1 VRILKGQPIRR
12 QVVGITGALL
22 VPFVI
27 AAAWTAKLTRI
38 EHVDELREQAGSV
51 AVTAGAY
58 LDQFLNGLDSMAST
72 LARHPAV
79 MKGDREE
86 SDRLFRAVLH
96 DQPLLLNILL
106 TDTDGII
113 TGSGVPVAAGVNTV
127 TAMNHVK
134 YVASTGKPVVSELL
148 TGVVSRKP
156 MVVLAYPVRDT
167 AGSIGGVLALA
178 LNLER
183 LETLFRGVPLPEGSV
198 VTLTDAQSRVLA
210 RSRDAGLYIGKP
222 IGPKAVAPRDVPH
235 TQVLTGPDQIERAYG
250 SAVIDRGP
258 WLLSVGIPTSLAV
271 TRVAPLYRR
280 NLIIAGTAISAV
292 LLLALGLSTLM
303 SRGVNGVRDAV
314 RKIAGGDL
322 SPPVRTA
329 VPNRELAQL
338 QDAFVTMAANLR
350 QAHDALD
357 HQVEQERKMRE
368 TLQSLQRQVVRQE
381 RLAAVGVL
389 VSGVAHELNNP
400 LQAILGTAELLER
413 HRGLSPE
420 ALEEIAFVKTQSGR
434 AREIIRNLSRF
445 SSQQSGPPTLVDLRD
460 VIGEVVQLR
469 RRDLDNLSIG
479 LDVEMTTTR
488 QVYANFT
495 EVEQVTLNFVINAQ
509 QSIEAAGRKRGR
521 ILIRVF
527 DAGKKVRLEV
537 QDDGPGVKPED
548 EPKLFQPFFTTKP
561 VGKGTGLGLSVSYG
575 IIESYGGAIGYRG
588 NEWGGATFFF
598 ELPVTEPSARP
609 SLSSKGAIPPGKP
622 DDRPPLLHRPVS
634 KGI

>member
-1 VRILKGQPIRR
+1 MHILRGQPIRR

-27 AAAWTAKLTRI
+27 ASAWTARLTRA
-38 EHVDELREQAGSV
+38 EHVDELREQSGAL
-51 AVTAGAY
+51 AATAGAY
-58 LDQFLNGLDSMAST
+58 LNQYLSGLDSMAST
-72 LARHPAV
+72 LTQHPAV
-79 MKGDREE
+79 VAQDREV
-86 SDRLFRAVLH
+86 SDHVFAAVLR
-96 DQPLLLNILL
+96 DQPLLVNILL
-106 TDTDGII
+106 VDAEGTIKA
-113 TGSGVPVAAGVNTV
+113 SGLPAAGVTKV
-127 TAMNHVK
+127 TAIEQVK
-134 YVASTGKPVVSELL
+134 QVFATGKPLVSDLV
-148 TGVVSRKP
+148 TGAVSRRP
-156 MVVLAYPVRDT
+156 TVALAYPVRDKS
-167 AGSIGGVLALA
+167 GSINGALALS

-183 LETLFRGVPLPEGSV
+183 LETLFRGVPLPADSV

-210 RSRDAGLYIGKP
+210 RSRDTGLFIGKP
-222 IGPKAVAPRDVPH
+222 LGGTTPPQQVPR
-235 TQVLTGPDQIERAYG
+235 TQVLTGPDRIERAYG
-250 SAVIDRGP
+250 NSVIDRGP
-258 WLLSVGIPTSLAV
+258 WLLSVGIPTSLALA
-271 TRVAPLYRR
+271 RVAPLYRR
-280 NLIIAGTAISAV
+280 NLFIAIAAIGAV
-292 LLLALGLSTLM
+292 LLLALALSTQITSSL
-303 SRGVNGVRDAV
+303 NAVRDAA

-322 SPPVRTA
+322 SPPPRMR
-329 VPNRELAQL
+329 VPNRELAEL
-338 QDAFVTMAANLR
+338 QDAFATMAANLR
-350 QAHDALD
+350 EAHDALD
-357 HQVEQERKMRE
+357 KQVEQERKMRE

-413 HRGLSPE
+413 HRELGPD
-420 ALEEIAFVKTQSGR
+420 ALEEVAFVKTQSGR

-469 RRDLDNLSIG
+469 RRDLDNLSIA

-488 QVYANFT
+488 KVYANFT

-509 QSIEAAGRKRGR
+509 QAIESAGRKRGR

-575 IIESYGGAIGYRG
+575 IIESYGGAIGYRN

-598 ELPVTEPSARP
+598 ELPVTEPAARP
-609 SLSSKGAIPPGKP
+609 LTPARGTPKP
-622 DDRPPLLHRPVS
+622 DDRPPLLQRPVS
-634 KGI
+634 KGV

>member
-1 VRILKGQPIRR
+1 VRILRGQPIRR

-22 VPFVI
+22 VPFAI
-27 AAAWTAKLTRI
+27 AAAWTANRTRV
-38 EHVDELREQAGSV
+38 EHVDELREQSGAL
-51 AVTAGAY
+51 AATAGAY
-58 LDQFLNGLDSMAST
+58 LDQYMSGLDSMASA

-79 MKGDREE
+79 SALERAE
-86 SDRLFRAVLH
+86 SDRLFAAVLR
-96 DQPLLLNILL
+96 DQPLLVNVIL
-106 TDTDGII
+106 TDAEGII
-113 TGSGVPVAAGVNTV
+113 RASGLPSGNVNKV
-127 TAMNHVK
+127 SALAEVK
-134 YVASTGKPVVSELL
+134 QVVSSGKPVVSELV
-148 TGVVSRKP
+148 TGAVSGRP
-156 MVVLAYPVRDT
+156 TVALAYPVRGPSGAID
-167 AGSIGGVLALA
+167 GVLALA

-183 LETLFRGVPLPEGSV
+183 LETLFRGVPLPDDSV
-198 VTLTDAQSRVLA
+198 VTLTDARSRVLA
-210 RSRDAGLYIGKP
+210 RSRDAGVYIGKP
-222 IGPKAVAPRDVPH
+222 LGPQPTSPRDVPR
-235 TQVLTGPDQIERAYG
+235 TQVLAGPDHIERAYG
-250 SAVIDRGP
+250 NAVIERGP
-258 WLLSVGIPTSLAV
+258 WLLSVGIPTSLAIE
-271 TRVAPLYRR
+271 RVAPLYRR
-280 NLIIAGTAISAV
+280 NLVIALLAIGAV
-292 LLLALGLSTLM
+292 LLLALVLSTQIT
-303 SRGVNGVRDAV
+303 RGLNGVRDAA

-322 SPPVRTA
+322 SPPPRTP
-329 VPNRELAQL
+329 VPNRELAEL
-338 QDAFVTMAANLR
+338 QEAFATMAANLR
-350 QAHDALD
+350 EAHDALD

-413 HRGLSPE
+413 HCGLGPD
-420 ALEEIAFVKTQSGR
+420 ALEEVAFVKTQSGR

-479 LDVEMTTTR
+479 LDVEMATTR
-488 QVYANFT
+488 KVYANFT

-509 QSIEAAGRKRGR
+509 QAIESAARQRGR

-575 IIESYGGAIGYRG
+575 IIESYGGAIGYRN

-598 ELPVTEPSARP
+598 ELPVTEPAARP
-609 SLSSKGAIPPGKP
+609 ITPPRGTARP

-634 KGI
+634 KGV

>member
-1 VRILKGQPIRR
+1 VRILRGQPIRR

-22 VPFVI
+22 VPFAI
-27 AAAWTAKLTRI
+27 AAAWTASRTRV
-38 EHVDELREQAGSV
+38 EHVDELRAQSGAL
-51 AVTAGAY
+51 AATAGAY
-58 LDQFLNGLDSMAST
+58 LDQYMTGLDSMASA

-79 MKGDREE
+79 IALDGAE
-86 SDRLFRAVLH
+86 SDRLFAAVLR
-96 DQPLLLNILL
+96 DQPLLVNVIL
-106 TDTDGII
+106 TDAEGTIKASGLPA
-113 TGSGVPVAAGVNTV
+113 GSVTKVAALGEVRQV
-127 TAMNHVK
+127 V
-134 YVASTGKPVVSELL
+134 SSGKPVVSELV
-148 TGVVSRKP
+148 TGAVSRRP
-156 MVVLAYPVRDT
+156 TVALAYPVPGPSGAID
-167 AGSIGGVLALA
+167 GVLALA

-183 LETLFRGVPLPEGSV
+183 LETLFRGVPLPEDSV
-198 VTLTDAQSRVLA
+198 VTLSDARSRVLA
-210 RSRDAGLYIGKP
+210 RSRDAGVYIGKQL
-222 IGPKAVAPRDVPH
+222 GAQGTAPRDVPR

-250 SAVIDRGP
+250 NAVIDRGP
-258 WLLSVGIPTSLAV
+258 WLLSVGIPTSLAL

-280 NLIIAGTAISAV
+280 NLIIAIAAIGAM
-292 LLLALGLSTLM
+292 LLLSLGLSTQM
-303 SRGVNGVRDAV
+303 SRGLNGVRDAA

-322 SPPVRTA
+322 SPPARTS
-329 VPNRELAQL
+329 VPNRELAEL
-338 QDAFVTMAANLR
+338 QEAFATMAANLR
-350 QAHDALD
+350 EAHDALD

-413 HRGLSPE
+413 HRGLDPE

-488 QVYANFT
+488 KVYANFT

-509 QSIEAAGRKRGR
+509 QAIESAGRKRGR

-575 IIESYGGAIGYRG
+575 IIESYGGAIGYRN

-598 ELPVTEPSARP
+598 ELPVTEPAARP
-609 SLSSKGAIPPGKP
+609 ITPTKGTQRP

-634 KGI
+634 KGV